1 LSSFFVASPNNRTLS
16 SISITYLKSYFVFD
30 VIATLPPIID
40 NQDDDNVQ
48 LVKLLRFVH
57 LGDMFKPFKM
67 LVNLLMDKSIAKKR
81 SNMNLLSMLFIL
93 AMIVAHIAACAWIAL
108 GT

>member
-1 LSSFFVASPNNRTLS
+1 
-16 SISITYLKSYFVFD
+16 